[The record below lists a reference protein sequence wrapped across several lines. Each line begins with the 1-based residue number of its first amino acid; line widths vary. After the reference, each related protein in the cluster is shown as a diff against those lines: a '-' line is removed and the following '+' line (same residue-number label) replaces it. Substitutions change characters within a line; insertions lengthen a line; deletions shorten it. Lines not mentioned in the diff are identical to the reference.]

1 MQSTYIYASLR
12 MAMPTTHR
20 TNDHTTHSLALTN
33 GSTFGEL
40 LLLVMM
46 CVNICRR
53 LFALYDYFCTKELF
67 WSILWLIFICTVLSP
82 VRVRQ
87 SESLLEAHVSRV
99 CIRGVR
105 GAIGTAITS
114 VVGYADPPGDGPPQI
129 TSVTLYDCLFDL
141 WRVF

>member
-1 MQSTYIYASLR
+1 
-12 MAMPTTHR
+12 
-20 TNDHTTHSLALTN
+20 
-33 GSTFGEL
+33 
-40 LLLVMM
+40 M

-53 LFALYDYFCTKELF
+53 LFALYAWLFLYEGTKVRRYEGTILIYFVINIYLY
-67 WSILWLIFICTVLSP
+67 SPAVLSP